1 MKNSLSLIAALA
13 ALVACSSTHFKPD
26 QNKVTVSYKAPQGKC
41 ENLGSD
47 TVETSHWASN
57 ETEILSEDVISD
69 LVQST
74 CAKKA
79 NYIHIGRVEDNWLKR
94 GLSSDAKKD
103 SSKKEMKKTKV
114 EGTFYNCSAIN

>member
-1 MKNSLSLIAALA
+1 MKKSISLIALLA
-13 ALVACSSTHFKPD
+13 ALVACSSSHFKPE
-26 QNKVTVSYKAPQGKC
+26 QNKVTVSYKPPQGKC

-47 TVETSHWASN
+47 TVETNHWASN

-79 NYIHIGRVEDNWLKR
+79 NYIHIGRVEDNWHKR
-94 GLSSDAKKD
+94 GLSSDIKKD
-103 SSKKEMKKTKV
+103 GPNKEMKKTKV
-114 EGTFYNCSAIN
+114 EGTFYNCSVVN